1 MTCCWAF
8 LNKRFNSS
16 FIWSKKKTNQKELLS
31 NCVYN
36 FGLSDSADGSDDQP
50 ATADGVYED
59 SDDDISYTPSIP
71 VRSSDCLFLLLFIL
85 LGLVSVLFSLSHIW
99 LRIVKS
105 FNAANLI
112 KSYSFDQCSPQMTA
126 FPKFLTTQQ
135 QSKFDRAGI
144 IQFNLIQQKKNL
156 SWFWSLTSTELPRL
170 YSNSTA
176 WFDKSHR
183 HLKKKFKTH
192 DQLNCKWSQVSS
204 ALFNDQQLY
213 RYDQNRNCLL
223 WKILSLIHCFV
234 LFQSN
239 NEQ

>member
-1 MTCCWAF
+1 MFQHDCSCHQSLIIDLDVGQCFHHLKTKTERLIQNSTCCWAF

-31 NCVYN
+31 NRVFN
-36 FGLSDSADGSDDQP
+36 FCLSDSADGSDDQP

-59 SDDDISYTPSIP
+59 SDDDISFTPSIP

-85 LGLVSVLFSLSHIW
+85 FGLVSVLFSLSHIW
-99 LRIVKS
+99 LRIVKP

-144 IQFNLIQQKKNL
+144 IQFNLIQQKKSVLILIFDVN
-156 SWFWSLTSTELPRL
+156 W
-170 YSNSTA
+170 TA
-176 WFDKSHR
+176 KIIF
-183 HLKKKFKTH
+183 KF
-192 DQLNCKWSQVSS
+192 NG
-204 ALFNDQQLY
+204 
-213 RYDQNRNCLL
+213 
-223 WKILSLIHCFV
+223 LIR
-234 LFQSN
+234 
-239 NEQ
+239 